1 MDVDDLLASQNPIMA
16 LVGVAEQSGRDI
28 RYESLLDAFTVA
40 DLVEELQRRGV
51 DTRHYLRPAASSPP
65 ARSTP
70 ETALSVDRAGGVT
83 IHIHIT
89 PAALPA
95 LEMETEEYG

>member
-1 MDVDDLLASQNPIMA
+1 MDVEDLLASQNPVMA
-16 LVGVAEQSGRDI
+16 LLGVAEQSGRYI
-28 RYESLLDAFTVA
+28 EPGCLLDVFSVA
-40 DLVEELQRRGV
+40 GLVEELQRRGV
-51 DTRHYLRPAASSPP
+51 DTRHYRSPAASSPP

-83 IHIHIT
+83 IDIRIT
-89 PAALPA
+89 PAAVPA